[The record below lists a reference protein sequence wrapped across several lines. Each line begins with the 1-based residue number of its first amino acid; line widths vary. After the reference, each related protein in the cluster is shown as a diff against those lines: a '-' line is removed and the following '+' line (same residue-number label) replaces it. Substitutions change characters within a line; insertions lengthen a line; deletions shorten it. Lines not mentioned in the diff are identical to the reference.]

1 MDILDPFSII
11 TSLLYVTVK
20 FTIFKGLCNW
30 VLTILHNF
38 QPLYVWGVSAYSSM
52 LIKMLI

>member
-1 MDILDPFSII
+1 MDILDPFSNI

-30 VLTILHNF
+30 LLTILHDF
-38 QPLYVWGVSAYSSM
+38 QPLYVWGVSAHLSM
-52 LIKMLI
+52 LIKMLT